1 MQPTMPPSAEHHD
14 ETLIDWFLS
23 LQPAERLAELESR
36 LSFFQ
41 SVRRDGNPEL
51 SPHP

>member
-1 MQPTMPPSAEHHD
+1 MQPTMPPSPECHD

-23 LQPAERLAELESR
+23 LEPTERLAELESR
-36 LSFFQ
+36 LSFFL
-41 SVRRDGNPEL
+41 SAHRDGNPEL

>member
-14 ETLIDWFLS
+14 EKPIDWFLS
-23 LQPAERLAELESR
+23 LQPEERLAELESR

-41 SVRRDGNPEL
+41 SARRDAIEMVLGVV
-51 SPHP
+51 